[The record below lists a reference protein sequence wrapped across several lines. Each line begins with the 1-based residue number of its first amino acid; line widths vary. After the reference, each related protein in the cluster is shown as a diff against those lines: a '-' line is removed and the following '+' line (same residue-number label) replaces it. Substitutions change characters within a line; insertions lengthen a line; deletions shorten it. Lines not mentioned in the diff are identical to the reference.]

1 MRIFHI
7 RPFIAFILILFLL
20 TGCGTSSG
28 QKEEP
33 PVYSPLQ
40 VLVPEAPGKKT
51 LGASPLTLDISNAD
65 QGYLT
70 AISDSD
76 SQKMNVQLTSEN
88 ETVYSYFV
96 SPGKSAVIPFSSGSG
111 TYQICCYQQ
120 IDGSRYA
127 ALFADTLEVSL
138 ENEFLPFLYPNQYVN
153 FTPDSASSKLALSI
167 ISESG
172 RYCRLR
178 LYSGRGF
185 DTEIRER
192 NLF

>member
-20 TGCGTSSG
+20 TGCSTSSG

-51 LGASPLTLDISNAD
+51 LGASPLTLDISNAN

-88 ETVYSYFV
+88 EAVYSYFV

-120 IDGSRYA
+120 IDG
-127 ALFADTLEVSL
+127 
-138 ENEFLPFLYPNQYVN
+138 
-153 FTPDSASSKLALSI
+153 PDMQHYLQILWKSA
-167 ISESG
+167 
-172 RYCRLR
+172 
-178 LYSGRGF
+178 
-185 DTEIRER
+185 
-192 NLF
+192 

>member
-88 ETVYSYFV
+88 EAVYSYFV
-96 SPGKSAVIPFSSGSG
+96 SPGKSAVIPFPVEAAL
-111 TYQICCYQQ
+111 I
-120 IDGSRYA
+120 RYA
-127 ALFADTLEVSL
+127 VINRLTA
-138 ENEFLPFLYPNQYVN
+138 
-153 FTPDSASSKLALSI
+153 PDMQHYLQILWKSA
-167 ISESG
+167 
-172 RYCRLR
+172 
-178 LYSGRGF
+178 
-185 DTEIRER
+185 
-192 NLF
+192 

>member
-88 ETVYSYFV
+88 EAVYSYFV
-96 SPGKSAVIPFSSGSG
+96 SPGKSAVIPFPAE
-111 TYQICCYQQ
+111 
-120 IDGSRYA
+120 A
-127 ALFADTLEVSL
+127 ALIR
-138 ENEFLPFLYPNQYVN
+138 YVVIN
-153 FTPDSASSKLALSI
+153 RLTAPDMQHYLQILWKSA
-167 ISESG
+167 
-172 RYCRLR
+172 
-178 LYSGRGF
+178 
-185 DTEIRER
+185 
-192 NLF
+192 